1 MITEPTTMGFRPG
14 RSVLHRLDARF
25 KLVSLA
31 MVSIVTLRADFW
43 GLAGL
48 TVLGLA
54 AIRHIGIPLRSI
66 LGEMR
71 YFAVL
76 LLLVFIARALS
87 TPGTALTS
95 LIGITVTREGVTD
108 GGLVCWRLACVVLA
122 GLIFIAA
129 TRPSEIRGAVI
140 WVLAPVPWIP
150 ERRAGTMISLLV
162 RFIPM
167 ILNQARETAD
177 AQRARC
183 IECRKNPV
191 VRLVKLTVAL
201 LRRIFEDADRLVI
214 AMEARCYSEDR
225 TGPSFSATRLDWTVL
240 LATAAVCSG
249 VVFLSL

>member
-1 MITEPTTMGFRPG
+1 MAELTPMGFRPG
-14 RSVLHRLDARF
+14 RSVPHRLDARF

-31 MVSIVTLRADFW
+31 MISIVTLRADFW
-43 GLAGL
+43 SLAAL
-48 TVLGLA
+48 TALALA
-54 AIRHIGIPLRSI
+54 AIRHIGMPLRSI
-66 LGEMR
+66 LIEMR

-87 TPGTALTS
+87 TPGTPLVS
-95 LIGITVTREGVTD
+95 LAGISVTREGITA

-140 WVLAPVPWIP
+140 WLLAPVPWIP

-183 IECRKNPV
+183 IERRKNPV

-201 LRRIFEDADRLVI
+201 LRHIFEDADRLVV
-214 AMEARCYSEDR
+214 AMEARCYNEDR
-225 TGPSFSATRLDWTVL
+225 TGPSFSATRLDWAVL
-240 LATAAVCSG
+240 FLAAAVCGG